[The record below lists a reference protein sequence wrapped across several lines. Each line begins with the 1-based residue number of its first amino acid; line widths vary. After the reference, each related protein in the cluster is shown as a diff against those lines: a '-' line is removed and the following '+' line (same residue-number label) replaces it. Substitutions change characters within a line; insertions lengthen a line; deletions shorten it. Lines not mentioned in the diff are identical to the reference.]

1 MEDIFNCVISA
12 ASNLFQWVQV
22 GIDVHIPHWK
32 YQVKHHGIELLILL
46 MWLIELSHCYFN
58 SCINKTNLLFKVKF
72 RQPSNHCIKVFKS
85 VKLAYANKARV
96 V

>member
-1 MEDIFNCVISA
+1 
-12 ASNLFQWVQV
+12 
-22 GIDVHIPHWK
+22 
-32 YQVKHHGIELLILL
+32 

-96 V
+96 VLPSRNMGLSIFGALLMVLATKLKLLFILFCLLHLAGQMFC